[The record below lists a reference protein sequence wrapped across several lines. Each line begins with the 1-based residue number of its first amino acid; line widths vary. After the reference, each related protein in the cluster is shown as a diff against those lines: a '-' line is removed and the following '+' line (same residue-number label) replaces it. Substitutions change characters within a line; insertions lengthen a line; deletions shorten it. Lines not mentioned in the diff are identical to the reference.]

1 MTSTKSARQTKGRAQ
16 TKDTIVVKLLD
27 KVSKQLLGVWVK
39 GKITRIKLGK
49 GRGRSS
55 KMVPRYVLDFEDKER
70 TQYECGHDEVVN
82 YITAYQTQPRSAA
95 TGEVS
100 SPDARALIGSSIFTM
115 WTVNLNHLAGG
126 GDPPEWFQK
135 AKMQDRI
142 WLRKCKIAKY
152 HTPLSQYELHYTCG
166 YIRFVTYDAMQEFL
180 RLNKGYKER
189 QDHPKIRELIGYAQT
204 EWDASK
210 LAGETVANGQ
220 TESEAA
226 QANDIAGSE
235 VVATSEDQQGK
246 DAAGPNA
253 EGQTESK
260 VADAESEAA
269 QATNIPGSEEVSTSV
284 DQ

>member
-1 MTSTKSARQTKGRAQ
+1 
-16 TKDTIVVKLLD
+16 
-27 KVSKQLLGVWVK
+27 
-39 GKITRIKLGK
+39 
-49 GRGRSS
+49 
-55 KMVPRYVLDFEDKER
+55 
-70 TQYECGHDEVVN
+70 
-82 YITAYQTQPRSAA
+82 
-95 TGEVS
+95 
-100 SPDARALIGSSIFTM
+100 M

-220 TESEAA
+220 TESEAV

-235 VVATSEDQQGK
+235 VVSTSEDQQGK

-269 QATNIPGSEEVSTSV
+269 QATNIPGSDEVSTSV
-284 DQ
+284 DQQGKVAAGPNAEGQTDSKVADAESEAAQATNIPGSDEVSTNGIKEVRCGIKCGRCRVRFKGCTNGSLLNDCKDTNGIKGCTR